1 MWNCG
6 AVVEL
11 WWWGSGWGEGIFI
24 RGLPRRA
31 VPAGPIPSPRAAAG
45 AAVRPF
51 RLYKVFWLTTR
62 QGGKNKREKIKLYA
76 LNYNKVIAFP

>member
-1 MWNCG
+1 MVV
-6 AVVEL
+6 VVEL

-51 RLYKVFWLTTR
+51 RLYKVFWLGLPHDR
-62 QGGKNKREKIKLYA
+62 GKNKREKIKL
-76 LNYNKVIAFP
+76 

>member
-1 MWNCG
+1 MV
-6 AVVEL
+6 VVEL
-11 WWWGSGWGEGIFI
+11 WWWGSGWVEGIFI

-62 QGGKNKREKIKLYA
+62 QGGKNKREKIKKLYA
-76 LNYNKVIAFP
+76 LIKLK

>member
-1 MWNCG
+1 MWNLCG
-6 AVVEL
+6 TVVVVEL

-62 QGGKNKREKIKLYA
+62 QGGKNKREKIKLIRFK
-76 LNYNKVIAFP
+76 LK

>member
-1 MWNCG
+1 MV
-6 AVVEL
+6 VVEL

-62 QGGKNKREKIKLYA
+62 QGKEQEGKDKALRFKL
-76 LNYNKVIAFP
+76 K